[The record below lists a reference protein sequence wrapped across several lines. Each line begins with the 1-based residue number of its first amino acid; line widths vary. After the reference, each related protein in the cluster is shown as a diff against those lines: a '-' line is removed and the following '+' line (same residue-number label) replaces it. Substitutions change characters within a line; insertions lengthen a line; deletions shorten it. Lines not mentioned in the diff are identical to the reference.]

1 MTAGIF
7 IRSAD
12 TRMRRE
18 VVGQMA
24 GIPDP
29 GASLTR

>member
-1 MTAGIF
+1 MTAGVF

-12 TRMRRE
+12 TRIRRE

-24 GIPDP
+24 GISDP
-29 GASLTR
+29 GVSLTR